1 MWGLFSSIISIPILL
16 PMVSHLWIEKV
27 GYDFD
32 EIQMTPLY
40 QMEEIPHTYSAL
52 LGNSQADSILHE
64 YNPLLNSTSW
74 DSYEWISTV
83 YFPLIYPETLDYL
96 PVELSWLENKTFF
109 SKHEKKAFDRDHLVL
124 VFRVD
129 NEKAI
134 LWYYKNQRL
143 KLATYV
149 SLWNSHNE
157 RTESWIYHIYHREI
171 DHRSTM
177 YNDDPM
183 PYALQYTWAYYLH
196 YWESDWTDLSH
207 GCIRVPWLYQKWL
220 YENLPWDRE
229 TTIIVHR
236 PYEITLKKE
245 QIYSQ

>member
-109 SKHEKKAFDRDHLVL
+109 SKHDHLVL

-220 YENLPWDRE
+220 YENLPWDWE

-236 PYEITLKKE
+236 PYEITLRKE
-245 QIYSQ
+245 

>member
-207 GCIRVPWLYQKWL
+207 GCIRVLWEFTMRLGNNHYC
-220 YENLPWDRE
+220 
-229 TTIIVHR
+229 
-236 PYEITLKKE
+236 
-245 QIYSQ
+245 S

>member
-1 MWGLFSSIISIPILL
+1 MWGLFNSIISIPVLI
-16 PMVSHLWIEKV
+16 PIISHLWIEKV

-32 EIQMTPLY
+32 EIQSTPLY

-52 LGNSQADSILHE
+52 LGNSQADNILHE
-64 YNPLLNSTSW
+64 YNPLLNSSSW
-74 DSYEWISTV
+74 DSYEWVNTV
-83 YFPLIYPETLDYL
+83 YFPLIYPEILDYL
-96 PVELSWLENKTFF
+96 PVELSWLESKTFF
-109 SKHEKKAFDRDHLVL
+109 SKHEKKVFDRDHLVL
-124 VFRVD
+124 VFRAE
-129 NEKAI
+129 NEKAV
-134 LWYYKNQRL
+134 LWYYKNQKL

-157 RTESWIYHIYHREI
+157 RTESWIYRLYHREI

-177 YNDDPM
+177 YDDDPM

-220 YENLPWDRE
+220 YENLPWDWE

-236 PYEITLKKE
+236 PYEITLRKE
-245 QIYSQ
+245 